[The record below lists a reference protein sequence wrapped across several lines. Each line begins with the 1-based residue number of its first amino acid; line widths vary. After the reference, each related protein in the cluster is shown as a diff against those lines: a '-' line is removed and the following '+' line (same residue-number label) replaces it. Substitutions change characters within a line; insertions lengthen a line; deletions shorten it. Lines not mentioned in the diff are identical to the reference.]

1 MDLSTTENSQN
12 SNSSS
17 DVSESTVYGM
27 NILEPVHEK
36 DNVYSSHNY
45 DNVFNNKSN
54 ATRHSVDF
62 SKFTK
67 PDKEVL
73 PVKDTKSSLQRK
85 RTSREK
91 IESLNSMN

>member
-1 MDLSTTENSQN
+1 MATHSLELSTENN
-12 SNSSS
+12 PS

-27 NILEPVHEK
+27 NILEPVQEK
-36 DNVYSSHNY
+36 DNIYSSHQY
-45 DNVFNNKSN
+45 DNVSNKSH

-67 PDKEVL
+67 LDKEVL

-85 RTSREK
+85 RTSRDK